1 MGPVRD
7 PLGTLDVNQ
16 PSTTNANAHA
26 SSSSVKLP
34 LAKPVKLASIFTR
47 PSRTSIHPRIP
58 HEGESSASIRPD
70 SPPSSSSPVEPSSPS
85 PVRKRVKLTR
95 SSSIYGEGSDTDDD
109 VDIDMDEDEEF
120 DRPAAPTM
128 VKRRSMIDYFSTTAS
143 RRDAHGQAV
152 KQVDQVRPEDPVES
166 SIQVGWRRKR
176 GRLGVNTSKA
186 SYLTALDRLSRKS
199 AIVVI

>member
-1 MGPVRD
+1 LNAQPNFASPIPPCLACLSSFLIPLVSSSPHHSNSSIMGPVRD

-85 PVRKRVKLTR
+85 PVRKRVKLTFPPR
-95 SSSIYGEGSDTDDD
+95 LRGVTRTGKQSNKSIRYDLKIQWRVVSRLDGVGSEAGLVST
-109 VDIDMDEDEEF
+109 
-120 DRPAAPTM
+120 P
-128 VKRRSMIDYFSTTAS
+128 VKHHI
-143 RRDAHGQAV
+143 
-152 KQVDQVRPEDPVES
+152 
-166 SIQVGWRRKR
+166 
-176 GRLGVNTSKA
+176 
-186 SYLTALDRLSRKS
+186 
-199 AIVVI
+199 